1 MSSKSSWACIVCCG
15 VAFGVGQPSV
25 ADGQVAPPATAFDS
39 TVAAKKPFRFLPKI
53 KNWVAGAER
62 PATAAAQPAASNA
75 VPTAPVVAAP
85 GVVAEP
91 IVAAPNR
98 APQRPTYVFEPS
110 PGANLPTPV
119 GRNSTNGLTN
129 SPAASAAPSVRP
141 PAATAPGTQPSM
153 LRPFSESRTIPIAT
167 VPEKQPS
174 NIVPVS
180 ANEPAPVRTGRPVP
194 AVAIPTTETFDP
206 SPSEMRPRTPNRPAK
221 PAADSEAE
229 MDEPTTRDFDPP
241 PAKNRRPDNQN
252 APEHSNARNVA
263 EPPAKAQNAVAVPV
277 SSQKPGE
284 QTLTLDWLG
293 PQQIQVGEPFDYEL
307 VVRNVGASPV
317 NNVVVRDWFPEGIK
331 VLNVEP
337 AGVQNQGG
345 YTWNL
350 EALGANQE
358 RRIRIEMV
366 AETKGEIVC
375 HATVTATSPAVARL
389 QVRQPQLEVRQVSPQ
404 RVTVGD
410 PIAVNIEIANI
421 GDGIAKD
428 VTLHA
433 RLPDGL
439 RHPRGSNLSYKIGSL
454 NAGES
459 RRVELGCEALKGGAI
474 KIHTNATANGGLRA
488 DANSTTIVSESK
500 LEIAVSGPRLRYLD
514 RQATYTIIA
523 NNPGDAPAQ
532 NVQVVANLPTGFK
545 YMASSHG
552 GQHDPAR
559 RSVRWT
565 IPDLAPNEEKRLS
578 YMCVAVEPGQQRHAA
593 QIAADHTTSSTA
605 DTVTLVEG
613 VAALIMEIVDIDDPV
628 EVGADTA
635 YEIRITNQG
644 SSEATNVQIHAT
656 IPKELQVRG
665 SQGPT
670 EFKVQGQEV
679 IFDALP
685 KLAPRADVV
694 YRVFVRGAAVGDA
707 RFRARLTS
715 DSLSDQVIT
724 EHSTK
729 VYEGL

>member
-15 VAFGVGQPSV
+15 VAFGVGQQAG
-25 ADGQVAPPATAFDS
+25 ADGQVAPPATAFDN

-53 KNWVAGAER
+53 KNWVAGPEQRA
-62 PATAAAQPAASNA
+62 ATGAPPTANVAPAAP
-75 VPTAPVVAAP
+75 VTATP

-91 IVAAPNR
+91 IVSPSNR
-98 APQRPTYVFEPS
+98 VPQRPTYAFEPS
-110 PGANLPTPV
+110 PGANLPTPA
-119 GRNSTNGLTN
+119 GRPAANGFAT
-129 SPAASAAPSVRP
+129 SPAAPTVRP
-141 PAATAPGTQPSM
+141 PAATTPGTQPSM
-153 LRPFSESRTIPIAT
+153 LRPFSEARTIPIAT
-167 VPEKQPS
+167 LPEKQPS

-194 AVAIPTTETFDP
+194 AVAVPTTETFEP
-206 SPSEMRPRTPNRPAK
+206 SSSEIRPRTPNRPAK
-221 PAADSEAE
+221 PAADPEVGVE

-241 PAKNRRPDNQN
+241 PAKNRRADNHN
-252 APEHSNARNVA
+252 PPEQSSNRNVA
-263 EPPAKAQNAVAVPV
+263 EPPTKSQNAVAVPK

-345 YTWNL
+345 YSWNL
-350 EALGANQE
+350 EALGPSQE

-488 DANSTTIVSESK
+488 DANSTTVVSESK
-500 LEIAVSGPRLRYLD
+500 LEITVSGPRLRYLD